1 MIDLKE
7 LDNDPWSTFP
17 AKKDDLRAL
26 MSAVTLRDQFAMA
39 ALTGINVKEFKPY
52 EIAWM
57 AYELADAMMEAR
69 K

>member
-1 MIDLKE
+1 MINLKE

-17 AKKDDLRAL
+17 TKKDDLRAL
-26 MSAVTLRDQFAMA
+26 MAAVTMRDQFAMA
-39 ALTGINVKEFKPY
+39 ALTGINVKEFKPH